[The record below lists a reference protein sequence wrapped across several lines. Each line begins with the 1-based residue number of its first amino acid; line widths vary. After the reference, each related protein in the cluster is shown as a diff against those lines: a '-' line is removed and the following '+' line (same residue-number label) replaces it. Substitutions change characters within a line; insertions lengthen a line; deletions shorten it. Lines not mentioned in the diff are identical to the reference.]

1 MWRKRS
7 GALEAG
13 CALQRDEGVG
23 AESGSGNTSAASKR
37 GSISGIG
44 FMDPLYCNS
53 GNIDQD
59 YCDPCTEYFHSF
71 LSPLSTK
78 HFPRIRLASKPGNT
92 EASMRRSLFS
102 SAFAW
107 NTQPNQIPYH
117 QTCSAYRNT
126 SQQDHRSLISP

>member
-71 LSPLSTK
+71 PPPLSLYANALRTQ
-78 HFPRIRLASKPGNT
+78 AVSG
-92 EASMRRSLFS
+92 S
-102 SAFAW
+102 S
-107 NTQPNQIPYH
+107 TIP
-117 QTCSAYRNT
+117 TRDRKSVV
-126 SQQDHRSLISP
+126 

>member
-71 LSPLSTK
+71 LAPKFRNCDPDRHVHGTVLHPPLVPHLPVSG
-78 HFPRIRLASKPGNT
+78 L
-92 EASMRRSLFS
+92 
-102 SAFAW
+102 SAAKV
-107 NTQPNQIPYH
+107 PY
-117 QTCSAYRNT
+117 TFRTVMMPDN
-126 SQQDHRSLISP
+126 